1 MAVLSASRDFRNM
14 ELQNSLSSK
23 KSPVHF
29 VEGRH
34 LSITKVYKTLT
45 KKSTELNDSGKKMLE
60 TLKNMRPHS
69 FEHIQ
74 QEFPVRRLQHVTG
87 KSSMDGIYDEERF
100 KTTMRDIRPEFR
112 DLLFWSAEIA
122 PEDIREA
129 RKESCKEAK
138 EVLPS
143 WMAKKYGKKIKS
155 QFANS
160 PAFDKSASRYGNFKF
175 SLPLSDLLSLY
186 RTQHCGGEKP
196 RLRILGTDLY
206 KQEIT
211 HYILVHS
218 PDRSHQ
224 FRNLSNVPTVQHGFI
239 YLKDK
244 TVYWRPEST
253 SISLKVKIA
262 EDPGPK
268 TCHPPCKFYIE
279 NGYCIHLRDEEY
291 KVLSVWN
298 HLVFAFHLPNHGGLE
313 IKKEQLLNSL
323 TACAI
328 AESPLIEEYKR
339 LEEKEAKDIIRKMKS
354 DFRRQKRKRS
364 SRALNGPAKT
374 RRTQDPP
381 PPRAYFRMTQPPDL
395 R

>member
-1 MAVLSASRDFRNM
+1 
-14 ELQNSLSSK
+14 
-23 KSPVHF
+23 
-29 VEGRH
+29 
-34 LSITKVYKTLT
+34 
-45 KKSTELNDSGKKMLE
+45 MLE
-60 TLKNMRPHS
+60 TLKNMKPHS

-74 QEFPVRRLQHVTG
+74 QEFPVCRLQHVTG
-87 KSSMDGIYDEERF
+87 ESSMDGIYDEERF
-100 KTTMRDIRPEFR
+100 KITMRAIRPEFR

-129 RKESCKEAK
+129 RKESFKEAK

-143 WMAKKYGKKIKS
+143 WMAKRYGKKIKA

-160 PAFDKSASRYGNFKF
+160 PAFDKSSRYGNFKF
-175 SLPLSDLLSLY
+175 SFHLYDLLSLY
-186 RTQHCGGEKP
+186 QTQHCGGEKP
-196 RLRILGTDLY
+196 QLRILGTDIY

-218 PDRSHQ
+218 PDQSHQ
-224 FRNLSNVPTVQHGFI
+224 FRNLSNVHTVRHGFV
-239 YLKDK
+239 YLRDE

-253 SISLKVKIA
+253 SIYLNVKIA
-262 EDPGPK
+262 EDPGPR
-268 TCHPPCKFYIE
+268 TCHLPCNFFKE
-279 NGYCIHLRDEEY
+279 QGYCFHLRNEEY

-298 HLVFAFHLPNHGGLE
+298 HLVFAFHLPNHRGLE

-328 AESPLIEEYKR
+328 ADSPLIDEYKW

-354 DFRRQKRKRS
+354 NFRRQERKRS
-364 SRALNGPAKT
+364 SQALNGPAKT
-374 RRTQDPP
+374 RRTRDPP
-381 PPRAYFRMTQPPDL
+381 PRSAYL

>member
-1 MAVLSASRDFRNM
+1 MAVLSASQDFRNIK
-14 ELQNSLSSK
+14 LQNSLSSK

-29 VEGRH
+29 VEGGH
-34 LSITKVYKTLT
+34 LSITDVYETLT
-45 KKSTELNDSGKKMLE
+45 EESTELNESGKKMLE
-60 TLKNMRPHS
+60 TLKNMKPHS

-87 KSSMDGIYDEERF
+87 ESSMDRIYDEERF
-100 KTTMRDIRPEFR
+100 KITMRAIRPEFR

-129 RKESCKEAK
+129 RKESFKEAK

-143 WMAKKYGKKIKS
+143 WMAKRYGKKIKA

-160 PAFDKSASRYGNFKF
+160 PAFDKSASWYGNFKF
-175 SLPLSDLLSLY
+175 SFHLSDLLSLY
-186 RTQHCGGEKP
+186 QTQHCGGEKP
-196 RLRILGTDLY
+196 QLRILGTDLY

-218 PDRSHQ
+218 PDQSHQ
-224 FRNLSNVPTVQHGFI
+224 FRNLSNVHTVRHGFV
-239 YLKDK
+239 YLKDE

-253 SISLKVKIA
+253 SIYLNVKIA
-262 EDPGPK
+262 EDPGPR
-268 TCHPPCKFYIE
+268 TCYLPCNFYKE
-279 NGYCIHLRDEEY
+279 KGYCIHFRDENY

-298 HLVFAFHLPNHGGLE
+298 HLVFAFHLPNHRGLE

-323 TACAI
+323 TACAKI
-328 AESPLIEEYKR
+328 KPPSNEENKW
-339 LEEKEAKDIIRKMKS
+339 LEEEEAKDIIRKMKS

-364 SRALNGPAKT
+364 SQALNGPAKT
-374 RRTQDPP
+374 RRTGDPP
-381 PPRAYFRMTQPPDL
+381 PRSAYL